1 MERKI
6 GKIFEYNGEWYQ
18 CIVGNCCTDC
28 SFNKRKC
35 STVVDNGDPIGD
47 CCTDRRKDK
56 TSVIFK
62 KLKKV
67 GEPFERNGYMYQE
80 YKAHIFPLL
89 MNGNAKIPTPNGFA
103 VIIKQNKEE
112 DMKTV
117 RISKDDLNFLVNK
130 IRYGI
135 LPKCTGYDEIVASI
149 IELFSIEDVNLSN
162 SENIGKN
169 LKPFDLEAAKSGKP
183 VCTRDGRK
191 ARIICFDAKC
201 ADTPIVALVS
211 RNDGEILLRHYK
223 DGKLSVNK
231 DSDADLMMSPEKKE
245 GWVNV
250 YKGNNGISERVCGDI
265 VSSTR
270 EEAIQCAQYDNSYIT
285 TAKIEWEE

>member
-6 GKIFEYNGEWYQ
+6 GEIFEYNGEWYQ

-135 LPKCTGYDEIVASI
+135 LPKCTGYDEIISEI
-149 IELFSIEDVNLSN
+149 TDLFSVEVINLSN

-169 LKPFDLEAAKSGKP
+169 LKPFDLEAAKAGKP

-201 ADTPIVALVS
+201 NLPIIALVTNTGGNES
-211 RNDGEILLRHYK
+211 LIRYYSNGSFTNLNEA
-223 DGKLSVNK
+223 GC
-231 DSDADLMMSPEKKE
+231 DLMMLPEKKE

-250 YKGNNGISERVCGDI
+250 YHGFNEYSEHVSDI
-265 VSSTR
+265 VFNTK
-270 EEAIQCAQYDNSYIT
+270 EEAIQYAENEPSYIT
-285 TAKIEWEE
+285 TVKIEWKE

>member
-18 CIVGNCCTDC
+18 CVEGSWCGRCDFHRTNLSASYCDYRLYCSASKRTDH
-28 SFNKRKC
+28 K
-35 STVVDNGDPIGD
+35 
-47 CCTDRRKDK
+47 
-56 TSVIFK
+56 SVIFK
-62 KLKKV
+62 KLEKL
-67 GEPFERNGYMYQE
+67 GEPFERNGYIYQE
-80 YKAHIFPLL
+80 YKAHTFPLL
-89 MNGNAKIPTPNGFA
+89 MNGDAKIPTPNGFA
-103 VIIKQNKEE
+103 VIIKQNK

-135 LPKCTGYDEIVASI
+135 LPKHTDCDKVISEITD
-149 IELFSIEDVNLSN
+149 LFSVEDINLSN
-162 SENIGKN
+162 IEKIGKN
-169 LKPFDLEAAKSGKP
+169 LREFDLEAAKSGKP

-223 DGKLSVNK
+223 DGKLSDDK
-231 DSDADLMMSPEKKE
+231 DLDADLMMSPEKKE

-250 YKGNNGISERVCGDI
+250 YHSFNRISEHVCDNI
-265 VSSTR
+265 VFNTK
-270 EEAIQCAQYDNSYIT
+270 EEAIQYAQNNDNYIT
-285 TAKIEWEE
+285 TVKIEWEE